1 MARDWIMVRIDPA
14 VHAQLE
20 RVRASMLVG
29 EMMGQRTL
37 EHDPRHR
44 VSLSQVIAQLIA
56 FRDKH
61 AERARRA
68 KEKRRKLSASTNLV
82 KGQGG
87 EAERGV
93 SLRESETPSLEGGKG
108 NATNE

>member
-1 MARDWIMVRIDPA
+1 MATDWIMVRIDKA
-14 VHAQLE
+14 VHDQLD

-29 EMMGQRTL
+29 ELMGMRTL
-37 EHDPRHR
+37 EHDARHR

-61 AERARRA
+61 SERVRRA
-68 KEKRRKLSASTNLV
+68 KIKRRKLSASANRV

-87 EAERGV
+87 EEVPLSIPGEIGTHP
-93 SLRESETPSLEGGKG
+93 LGGRQ
-108 NATNE
+108 